1 MPRREHFLMLR
12 GRQLF
17 PPSGGGVSSLRGGG
31 QLDPRGMLPKPSCRV
46 GTGRRSVRL
55 PSLDGPSQHL
65 LLDCDA
71 WGRYQT
77 LTFGSHVYVIPL
89 EAAGYLGA
97 PLDLSLFDVAA
108 LAAGGY
114 AAAPLAL
121 DITASSTSA
130 ALPGITMTAPGKAR
144 QEKGDAVHFGR
155 ALGADRRA
163 RKQGTA
169 GAD

>member
-1 MPRREHFLMLR
+1 MVILR
-12 GRQLF
+12 TSDQTRQIRASGPPGCGYDRLF
-17 PPSGGGVSSLRGGG
+17 S
-31 QLDPRGMLPKPSCRV
+31 
-46 GTGRRSVRL
+46 
-55 PSLDGPSQHL
+55 
-65 LLDCDA
+65 
-71 WGRYQT
+71 YQT

-121 DITASSTSA
+121 DITSASPSA
-130 ALPGITMTAPGKAR
+130 APPGITMTAPGRAR
-144 QEKGDAVHFGR
+144 QVKGDAVHFGR

-169 GAD
+169 